1 MSNPSPSLALPTT
14 TAISTSAS
22 PPPQSPSGLQAI
34 AAAAMAMLGVV
45 TALYP
50 NAPLLAALTT
60 ALPQLKLAIPI
71 VLTAVGSVWAAVS
84 HPPSLPKR

>member
-1 MSNPSPSLALPTT
+1 MSDTLPIATVPPAST
-14 TAISTSAS
+14 ISTPAS

-34 AAAAMAMLGVV
+34 LAAGMAMLGVV

-50 NAPLLAALTT
+50 NAPVLTALTT

-71 VLTAVGSVWAAVS
+71 VLTSVGSVWAAVS
-84 HPPSLPKR
+84 HPPSFAKR